1 MESLEILGKLTRNI
15 AVNPADPKFRKLRLS
30 NAKLKEAVVDTPGA
44 LSSLMAMG
52 WQQDDAETESL
63 IFPAGRQLT
72 MAQVIDRDSIL
83 PAYPTIVCCCM
94 NRICRACSA
103 DSRTLHAARRSQEQQ
118 LELHQHSTD
127 TFACSQ
133 QLQNSSAC
141 RCGRRCTSAP
151 EWTRPGRCR
160 CHAICC

>member
-72 MAQVIDRDSIL
+72 MAQVRLVEEAKDRLRKSQKE
-83 PAYPTIVCCCM
+83 
-94 NRICRACSA
+94 
-103 DSRTLHAARRSQEQQ
+103 AARSKASSKVPTTSYQEAVRARMEADR
-118 LELHQHSTD
+118 LERLSRGPVMEGSKAQ
-127 TFACSQ
+127 A
-133 QLQNSSAC
+133 LP
-141 RCGRRCTSAP
+141 TSNAGITTARDIGIGDDRG
-151 EWTRPGRCR
+151 EQG
-160 CHAICC
+160 